1 MNKVL
6 EMARLSLELLN
17 IEKEEGSLYSRK
29 KQVKEEMKQL
39 QESILF
45 ETRQGKTIETVLEE
59 EARQEGV
66 IWVYRY

>member
-39 QESILF
+39 QESIIF

-59 EARQEGV
+59 EAR
-66 IWVYRY
+66 

>member
-45 ETRQGKTIETVLEE
+45 EKKKKKTIETVLEE
-59 EARQEGV
+59 EAR
-66 IWVYRY
+66 

>member
-29 KQVKEEMKQL
+29 EQVKEEMKQL

-59 EARQEGV
+59 EAR
-66 IWVYRY
+66 

>member
-6 EMARLSLELLN
+6 EMVRLSLELLN

-59 EARQEGV
+59 EAR
-66 IWVYRY
+66 

>member
-1 MNKVL
+1 MNTVL

-59 EARQEGV
+59 EAR
-66 IWVYRY
+66 

>member
-6 EMARLSLELLN
+6 EMAWLSLELLN

-59 EARQEGV
+59 EAR
-66 IWVYRY
+66 

>member
-45 ETRQGKTIETVLEE
+45 ETRQRKTIETVLEE
-59 EARQEGV
+59 EAR
-66 IWVYRY
+66 

>member
-29 KQVKEEMKQL
+29 KQVKEEMRQL
-39 QESILF
+39 QESLLQ
-45 ETRQGKTIETVLEE
+45 ETREGETIETVLKKAG
-59 EARQEGV
+59 EAHGNT
-66 IWVYRY
+66 

>member
-59 EARQEGV
+59 EAR
-66 IWVYRY
+66 